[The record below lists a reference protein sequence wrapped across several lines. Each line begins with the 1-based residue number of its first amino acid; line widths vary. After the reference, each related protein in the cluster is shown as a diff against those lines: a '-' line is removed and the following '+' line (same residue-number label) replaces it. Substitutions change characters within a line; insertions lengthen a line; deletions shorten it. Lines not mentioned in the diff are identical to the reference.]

1 MLGAVAAQ
9 AQTDGGSYRAL
20 GYAYLSPEPGS
31 QYAPNQTTLF
41 LMRFM
46 TLPPTA
52 VTNLAECIRVT
63 GASSGF
69 HPGTT
74 KIASDNQTVIFNAL
88 SGFDQN
94 ELVTVSLAPQV
105 DLSTNTAIAPYQYQ
119 FMINGALTNTGT
131 ITARGDHPPNATKAM
146 AFDDNFS
153 TEWQDLIVPNGSA
166 NSSWIQYV
174 YPGSA
179 MHVVNCYALTSAN
192 DNPAGDPGSWQLY
205 GVDAGANL
213 HLLDTESNQ
222 SFSYRLQPKAYA
234 FTNTTAYRGYRLLIT
249 RVNNPAAATSVQLAE
264 LELIPA
270 TGSLLWECWLG
281 IPGSAV
287 SNLTSNAAY
296 PGYPSLSDPLPS
308 FNGPVNWA
316 QNYGARVR
324 GYITAPNTGAYQ
336 FWIASDDNS
345 ELWFS
350 TNASPANARL
360 IASVPGFTSAQA
372 WTVYASQQSTPFNL
386 QAGQQY
392 YIEARHKQGGGGD
405 NLAVGW
411 AMPGQSLSAPSE
423 VIPGEVLS
431 PAPPLAV
438 APEIVVQP
446 QSVSAVAGATAQI
459 SATVLGPL
467 PLAYQWQLNSVNLL
481 NDASFSGVNSNILTI
496 LNVAQADAGSYRLIV
511 TNSFGSATSSNAVLS
526 IETPSLVGEWLGG
539 AANLADVSGY
549 SAPGT
554 HDGYI
559 VGASHYRFTN
569 DVPSGKTGQSL
580 VFYNGDT
587 GLAISNSS
595 TLDARYVNTFDNPIN
610 NAFSVTCW
618 AKGFPGQWS
627 PWVSKFGETE
637 AGWQLRDDGSV
648 SNGQT
653 YSCFTVRNGGVGANS
668 LGTDV
673 YGNPDDMATR
683 SIASDDGNWHLYAGI
698 FSAATG
704 LRSLYVDGVLAA
716 QETGNAAYTLAAAE
730 HLCIGAK
737 DSPPGNSITNFSSI
751 EIFDVRIYNYPLSQS
766 DIAKYYGQLP
776 AVVNG
781 QPQPLAAFTNTTK
794 QLSVAA
800 GGTLPIEYQW
810 QLNGVSL
817 ANNANYSGV
826 NSNIL
831 TITGVTPGDA
841 GEYSVIVWN
850 QYGTNVSSN
859 ALVSIVYPSV
869 VGEWFNGD
877 TNLNDISG
885 YTPTNTHDGF
895 AVTSAG
901 PGGTYA
907 FTTNVP
913 PYRLGQSLSLGGTTA
928 IAITNSATTDG
939 AYTNT
944 YDAGISGAF
953 SVAFWANGVGPGGAN
968 WVQWVSKDGYN
979 NDGTYDSGGW
989 SIGIEA
995 WSQYLNF
1002 SMNGIDA
1009 GGISYP
1015 GNIGDGLWG
1024 NGILESP
1031 PYPVHTGWHHYAG
1044 TYNAATGIRCTY
1056 YDGALVAYQAGDAPY
1071 NLAPAEHLIIG
1082 GQQQSIGYDGFETSS
1097 IYDVRIYNY
1106 AISSND
1112 VQQLLAIPAGTPAQ
1126 ITQQPAAAITTV
1138 CEGVNVQ
1145 IAAVS
1150 GGSPTITNQWQF
1162 NGTPLVDGPYL
1173 GAIISGSATSVLTIA
1188 DVTTNNQGVYTFA
1201 TSNAFG
1207 GTASAGTTLTV
1218 GVLPIATVPTT
1229 NLVGAW
1235 LTGAATLA
1243 DTSGYS
1249 PMGAHDASVQSGT
1262 TYWTSDVPP
1271 IAPAGASSLYFKNAG
1286 LIVSNSSTLAKG
1298 YVNTFD
1304 DIINTNGMTVTCWA
1318 KGYPGGWNPWVSK
1331 YGENGHGWQLRVNAA
1346 NPEQPTWTIRG
1357 TGGNEDM
1364 NESGST
1370 SDVFWH
1376 FYAGTYSPVTSNRL
1390 LYVDGLMV
1398 VSQTG
1403 QGPLSGS
1410 PTSFLMIGAKDS
1422 GGDAFGNYF
1431 TGEIYGVQIFD
1442 AELTTNQIGDLMTQ
1456 EPPLAPSVPVF
1467 NLTNN
1472 VQVIPGAGGSK
1483 VGGEF
1488 VISWSTGSLWE
1499 STNLAT
1505 SWIHLTN
1512 ATSPYTNIIGGA
1524 NEYFKLS
1531 NP

>member
-1 MLGAVAAQ
+1 MTSTNPSLVPSPQESKTRRRLFVAGLALGLAFLCQTARSQPAPDGQDGPAPTSGSFGAAVLALDPVAFWQLNETNQVTTTAPFLQAYDYTGNGFNGTYGGDALNGYFLIYGPQPSATPPSYPGFALNQGALQCTSNDPISSVSLPPLNLETNTVTIAMWINPQENPINYAGLLMNRTAGGDAAGFGF
-9 AQTDGGSYRAL
+9 GGNDNSSGMPAL
-20 GYAYLSPEPGS
+20 GYTWNDNNGNTYNFNSQLYPQIGVWSFVVLVIQPTSATIYMYYLDSDGNPQLNYAVNTVAHTVENFQVGGFYLGS
-31 QYAPNQTTLF
+31 DVNQNTVTAANNEFSGIISDAAVFNKALTANQVMSLF
-41 LMRFM
+41 AAGL
-46 TLPPTA
+46 
-52 VTNLAECIRVT
+52 
-63 GASSGF
+63 GQSGF
-69 HPGTT
+69 KPSITVQP
-74 KIASDNQTVIFNAL
+74 ASI
-88 SGFDQN
+88 
-94 ELVTVSLAPQV
+94 
-105 DLSTNTAIAPYQYQ
+105 
-119 FMINGALTNTGT
+119 
-131 ITARGDHPPNATKAM
+131 
-146 AFDDNFS
+146 
-153 TEWQDLIVPNGSA
+153 
-166 NSSWIQYV
+166 YV
-174 YPGSA
+174 AS
-179 MHVVNCYALTSAN
+179 
-192 DNPAGDPGSWQLY
+192 
-205 GVDAGANL
+205 GAN
-213 HLLDTESNQ
+213 T
-222 SFSYRLQPKAYA
+222 
-234 FTNTTAYRGYRLLIT
+234 
-249 RVNNPAAATSVQLAE
+249 QLS
-264 LELIPA
+264 A
-270 TGSLLWECWLG
+270 TGIG
-281 IPGSAV
+281 G
-287 SNLTSNAAY
+287 N
-296 PGYPSLSDPLPS
+296 
-308 FNGPVNWA
+308 
-316 QNYGARVR
+316 
-324 GYITAPNTGAYQ
+324 
-336 FWIASDDNS
+336 
-345 ELWFS
+345 
-350 TNASPANARL
+350 
-360 IASVPGFTSAQA
+360 
-372 WTVYASQQSTPFNL
+372 TPF
-386 QAGQQY
+386 
-392 YIEARHKQGGGGD
+392 
-405 NLAVGW
+405 
-411 AMPGQSLSAPSE
+411 
-423 VIPGEVLS
+423 
-431 PAPPLAV
+431 
-438 APEIVVQP
+438 
-446 QSVSAVAGATAQI
+446 
-459 SATVLGPL
+459 
-467 PLAYQWQLNSVNLL
+467 AYQWMLNSTKLTGN
-481 NDASFSGVNSNILTI
+481 ATFSGVNSNILTI
-496 LNVAQADAGSYRLIV
+496 TGATAANAAGTYQLVI
-511 TNSFGSATSSNAVLS
+511 TNAYGITDSSNAVLTIQS
-526 IETPSLVGEWLGG
+526 AKLIGEWLT
-539 AANLADVSGY
+539 NQSFADLSGY
-549 SAPGT
+549 SPPGR
-554 HDGYI
+554 HDGYL
-559 VGASHYRFTN
+559 VGNGNYVFTN
-569 DVPSGKTGQSL
+569 DLPPGVSSGYSIYFPS
-580 VFYNGDT
+580 NDT
-587 GLAISNSS
+587 GIAISNTS
-595 TLDARYVNTFDNPIN
+595 TLNITSPGSSLTDTNYDSTFDNVID
-610 NAFSVTCW
+610 NAFTVQCW
-618 AKGFPGQWS
+618 SRGFPGSWN
-627 PWVSKFGETE
+627 PWVSKFGEDSPET
-637 AGWQLRDDGSV
+637 GWQLRPYG
-648 SNGQT
+648 GGP
-653 YSCFTVRNGGVGANS
+653 YACFTVRDNGGGS
-668 LGTDV
+668 QFCIPGTSTN
-673 YGNPDDMATR
+673 GEAPWDDMSTTTY
-683 SIASDDGNWHLYAGI
+683 ASQDASWHLYTGVFDAG
-698 FSAATG
+698 TG
-704 LRSLYVDGVLAA
+704 IRYLYVDAKLVAGETNGNIPYPLA
-716 QETGNAAYTLAAAE
+716 TAE
-730 HLCIGAK
+730 HLCINAK

-1370 SDVFWH
+1370 SDGFWH